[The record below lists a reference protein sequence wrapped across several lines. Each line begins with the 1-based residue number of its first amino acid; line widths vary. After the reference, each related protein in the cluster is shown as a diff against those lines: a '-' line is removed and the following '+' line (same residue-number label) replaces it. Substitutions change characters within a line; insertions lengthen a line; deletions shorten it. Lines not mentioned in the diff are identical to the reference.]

1 MAKCAIAID
10 EQFYFLWAQ
19 CLLMVFNESND
30 KIARNH
36 HTFDEV
42 CISGVRKILNRDPLL
57 DCYAQAILSVFS
69 PFLVLFEFCL

>member
-1 MAKCAIAID
+1 MAKGAIAIG

-19 CLLMVFNESND
+19 WLLMVFVESND

-36 HTFDEV
+36 RNFAEV

-57 DCYAQAILSVFS
+57 GCYAQTILSVFS
-69 PFLVLFEFCL
+69 PFLVLFEL